1 VNATAIPPENANT
14 PEPDE
19 LLTVPQAARWA
30 GVSRATVGHWIR
42 GGLLPTTRRGRRHLI
57 RTADLAAVQEAAHVG
72 MVVPVWRADGERVA
86 QRLRAL
92 REAAGLSQL
101 ALGAVAGLTHEAIS
115 RLETGERTAAPETV
129 RRLARA
135 LRVKPER
142 FIAYDEIG
150 LSMLTSAEAAARLD
164 VPTARVATW
173 LRNGVLAGT
182 KVSGQWRVPAIA
194 VSELERS
201 GRLRGQSRRL
211 DPRYRG

>member
-1 VNATAIPPENANT
+1 MNATTTSPENADAA
-14 PEPDE
+14 EPDA
-19 LLTVPQAARWA
+19 LLTVRQAARWA

-42 GGLLPTTRRGRRHLI
+42 DCRLPATRRGRSYLVRLS
-57 RTADLAAVQEAAHVG
+57 DLAAVQDAAHAG
-72 MVVPVWRADGERVA
+72 IVVPAWRAERQRVG

-101 ALGAVAGLTHEAIS
+101 ALAAASGLTHEAIS
-115 RLETGERTAAPETV
+115 RLETGERTAAAETV

-142 FIAYDEIG
+142 FIAYDELG
-150 LSMLTSAEAAARLD
+150 LSMLTAAEAAARLG
-164 VPTARVATW
+164 VPAERVATW
-173 LRNGVLAGT
+173 LRQGVLAGT

-194 VSELERS
+194 VAELERS